1 MIDNIFEFMRYFV
14 LMIKI
19 SILNERILS
28 FHYAFQS
35 SNIDLP

>member
-1 MIDNIFEFMRYFV
+1 MIDNIFDLMRCFV
-14 LMIKI
+14 LMINI
-19 SILNERILS
+19 SILSEGTLS